1 MNKVGS
7 RQRVASSVNE
17 LRSSYDQLYQ
27 EWLGENRNLGEA
39 QQMLDKMGVG
49 RGLLLDV
56 ACGLG
61 YLLDMA
67 EERGTKAFGIDL
79 SGVAL
84 GKARAENPSRDV
96 TLGNGERLPYPGGT
110 FDYVTCLGSLEHFM
124 HPDAGVTEIARVL
137 KSSGKAAIMLPN
149 SHHIMAIY
157 NVYKTGGILPELQD
171 FERFSTRL
179 EWQDLLERNGLR
191 VLSVHKFNVGFA
203 RLFKR
208 GREGFWYLYN
218 VLYRLFGDR
227 WIPLNLS
234 FSLNYICAKA
244 DASKNVAERT

>member
-7 RQRVASSVNE
+7 TQRVASSVGE

-39 QQMLDKMGVG
+39 EQMLDKMEVETG
-49 RGLLLDV
+49 RLLDV

-67 EERGTKAFGIDL
+67 EERGAKAFGIDL

-84 GKARAENPSRDV
+84 KKARAENPARDV
-96 TLGNGERLPYPGGT
+96 ILGNGERLPYPEET

-124 HPDAGVTEIARVL
+124 DPEVGATEIARVL
-137 KSSGKAAIMLPN
+137 KPSGKAAIMLPN
-149 SHHIMAIY
+149 SHHVMAIY

-203 RLFKR
+203 RLFKK
-208 GREGFWYLYN
+208 GREGFWTLYN
-218 VLYRLFGDR
+218 ILYHLLGDR

-234 FSLNYICAKA
+234 FSLDYICAKA
-244 DASKNVAERT
+244 DSSKHDTERT